1 MDDNNGIP
9 TANGFPNPNPVQ
21 PVNPVPGQP
30 VGQPF
35 NQPTYGAPTTQTMP
49 APQATPAEATG
60 SNTPGSKKKLGLIIG
75 CVIGAVAI
83 IAIAA
88 VVLINIMGHSE
99 KMVACTTDTTT
110 MGINVKRYVNINVK
124 DGKITDGDI
133 TVSVDLKTM
142 QDSYK
147 KYEKDIVDRIT
158 ENYKSHC
165 EDHCTFSYDYSEG
178 DSASYT
184 MRYDEDGV
192 VQIVRSYGTEK
203 MSTQEIADKVQ
214 KALEDSDTT
223 CVQH

>member
-21 PVNPVPGQP
+21 PVNPVPSQP
-30 VGQPF
+30 VSQPF
-35 NQPTYGAPTTQTMP
+35 NQSAHSAPTTP
-49 APQATPAEATG
+49 ATPAIQAAPADVSG
-60 SNTPGSKKKLGLIIG
+60 GNVPAPKKKLGLIIG
-75 CVIGAVAI
+75 CAVGAVAI
-83 IAIAA
+83 IAIVA

-110 MGINVKRYVNINVK
+110 MGINVKRYVNINIK
-124 DGKITDGDI
+124 DGEITDGDI

-165 EDHCTFSYDYSEG
+165 EDHCTFSYDYSES
-178 DSASYT
+178 DNASYT